1 MCLLGQH
8 SSLIIVCIRYSS
20 SIIEVEDQWVDS
32 TLYPYKAR
40 HPTHPIPRTGLFRN
54 NYLPCPELI
63 ALVLANSNV
72 HTVCVCVC
80 VCMCCIYASG
90 VFHCMYMFGEGVCTL
105 SWSCWHA
112 AGSVVYSIAVKQQ

>member
-80 VCMCCIYASG
+80 AC
-90 VFHCMYMFGEGVCTL
+90 
-105 SWSCWHA
+105 
-112 AGSVVYSIAVKQQ
+112 VVYTPLEFFTACTCLERVCVHCLGAVGTLLALWSTV